1 MIEEVDEDGDG
12 NINIVEFLTMMKS
25 KVQHIVKKESDKTAN
40 EGPDINVWFRFM
52 YIPRNETA
60 WTCYFQNII

>member
-25 KVQHIVKKESDKTAN
+25 KVHNIVQKESMITN
-40 EGPDINVWFRFM
+40 EGPVRIRYKYLVPIYVFLEMKLRDL
-52 YIPRNETA
+52 
-60 WTCYFQNII
+60 